1 MKNYRP
7 PTPPLPRPKDE
18 IFDDEKNAELLKT
31 LLQGGK
37 PEDLQ
42 AANRL
47 IKSMARE
54 ADKRMDL
61 KVRFQSEVETVH
73 NNASLLSDMLTLYS
87 PTGTSAEEKDLM
99 KELFESCERLR
110 IRLFKL
116 ANDLSDNDPNM
127 SRLFNANDELTKV
140 INLYK
145 ERMGIV
151 SNEESNNPL
160 IFGSSENK
168 QLSLLDIT
176 SPTHESLNTSND
188 VELLDDH
195 FSSLNFSKE
204 NINENLN
211 ISSTSANLD
220 ALGDIF
226 SKSKIETGCNGS
238 HVINDILLP
247 EPIQPLNSSS
257 INLQKEDKS
266 KSMGPMSAFDE
277 LNALSQSLMKKNLPN
292 DGIKNLSNSAVSESS
307 KASLNELQKLRSN
320 ASNGTSVTSTKSAE
334 TDKSKQNE
342 VIHSVQPL
350 TDINV
355 TIDSIIPSDL
365 KPIILYDKNDI
376 KVILHFATNSPR
388 IDVNVMVITIMST
401 NHFQVSQ
408 INFLAAVPK
417 VTNI

>member
-1 MKNYRP
+1 
-7 PTPPLPRPKDE
+7 
-18 IFDDEKNAELLKT
+18 
-31 LLQGGK
+31 
-37 PEDLQ
+37 
-42 AANRL
+42 
-47 IKSMARE
+47 
-54 ADKRMDL
+54 
-61 KVRFQSEVETVH
+61 
-73 NNASLLSDMLTLYS
+73 
-87 PTGTSAEEKDLM
+87 
-99 KELFESCERLR
+99 LR

-116 ANDLSDNDPNM
+116 ANELSDNDPNM

-151 SNEESNNPL
+151 SNEEPNNPL
-160 IFGSSENK
+160 IFGSSQNK

-195 FSSLNFSKE
+195 FSSLN
-204 NINENLN
+204 ENLN
-211 ISSTSANLD
+211 ISSTSGNLD
-220 ALGDIF
+220 ALSDIF

-257 INLQKEDKS
+257 ISLQKEDKS

-277 LNALSQSLMKKNLPN
+277 LNALSQSLMKKNLSN
-292 DGIKNLSNSAVSESS
+292 DGIKYLSNSAISESS
-307 KASLNELQKLRSN
+307 KASLNELQKLRSDT
-320 ASNGTSVTSTKSAE
+320 SNGTSVTKSAE

-342 VIHSVQPL
+342 VIHSVPPL

-355 TIDSIIPSDL
+355 TIDSIKPSDL

-417 VTNI
+417 VTNNEKS

>member
-1 MKNYRP
+1 
-7 PTPPLPRPKDE
+7 
-18 IFDDEKNAELLKT
+18 
-31 LLQGGK
+31 
-37 PEDLQ
+37 
-42 AANRL
+42 
-47 IKSMARE
+47 
-54 ADKRMDL
+54 
-61 KVRFQSEVETVH
+61 
-73 NNASLLSDMLTLYS
+73 
-87 PTGTSAEEKDLM
+87 
-99 KELFESCERLR
+99 
-110 IRLFKL
+110 
-116 ANDLSDNDPNM
+116 M
-127 SRLFNANDELTKV
+127 SRIFNANDELTKV

-160 IFGSSENK
+160 IFGSSQNK

-220 ALGDIF
+220 ALSDIF
-226 SKSKIETGCNGS
+226 SKSKIETACNGS
-238 HVINDILLP
+238 HVINDVLLP
-247 EPIQPLNSSS
+247 EPIQPFNSSS
-257 INLQKEDKS
+257 INVPKEDKS
-266 KSMGPMSAFDE
+266 KPMGPMSAFDE

-292 DGIKNLSNSAVSESS
+292 DGIKCLSNSVMSESS

-320 ASNGTSVTSTKSAE
+320 TGNDTSVTATKSAE

-355 TIDSIIPSDL
+355 TIDSIIPSDS

-401 NHFQVSQ
+401 NHCQVSQ

-417 VTNI
+417 VTIIK